1 MNNTATSTI
10 ICSVQP
16 FAESWVAKGAAM
28 VAYGIGVFGSLMW
41 TRELISDLTNP
52 YKYWTI
58 FSILRAWIKAL
69 VSFTLIFDESYKF
82 EQLCLGLSICESS
95 CWNGSVANLDQ
106 M

>member
-69 VSFTLIFDESYKF
+69 VSFTLHY
-82 EQLCLGLSICESS
+82 LR
-95 CWNGSVANLDQ
+95 
-106 M
+106 